1 MKSFVDFHGEL
12 FFVIQVGWVS
22 FLLTYY
28 PICYLFLQGRTKKIL
43 KWKNTAS

>member
-22 FLLTYY
+22 YILPNLLFV
-28 PICYLFLQGRTKKIL
+28 PSRKNE
-43 KWKNTAS
+43 KNT